1 MRNDNLSVSELL
13 TPEILAQMP
22 KGLVGADA
30 VRWRMNKVN
39 ELRSKGAVPSNSTES
54 EEEIPEADTPN
65 DEEIVQET
73 PETIE
78 QMELS
83 DDNTKTETF
92 VPNVEESVRSI
103 EESVQ
108 PKSDNDKKSS
118 QSKKL
123 TKQTAKKNAANRTSA
138 DGYEFIRGVPCN
150 IMDAL
155 RRRFPSNASKADLL
169 SAVVYIFT
177 GGDCEISENAMQ
189 LVESYKN
196 DDSQFAL
203 SERTEE
209 RLANIERMLRE
220 QRDMLYSVELCT
232 AYNTFDRRY
241 GSKERRTS
249 PKDTEFRE
257 KGNLDML
264 ARLRVQAKDQRM
276 IDEVEKGRAIYAQT
290 KDKND

>member
-39 ELRSKGAVPSNSTES
+39 ELRSKGVVPSNSTES

-65 DEEIVQET
+65 EEEIVQET

-78 QMELS
+78 QTELS

-92 VPNVEESVRSI
+92 VPNAEEN
-103 EESVQ
+103 VQ

-118 QSKKL
+118 QSKRPV
-123 TKQTAKKNAANRTSA
+123 KQTTRKRTDYKPAS
-138 DGYEFIRGVPCN
+138 DGYEYVREIPRNV
-150 IMDAL
+150 MDAL

-169 SAVVYIFT
+169 SAVIYIFT

-290 KDKND
+290 KDKDD

>member
-39 ELRSKGAVPSNSTES
+39 ELRSKGVVPSSSTES
-54 EEEIPEADTPN
+54 EEEILEANTPN
-65 DEEIVQET
+65 EEEIVQET
-73 PETIE
+73 SETIE
-78 QMELS
+78 QTELS
-83 DDNTKTETF
+83 ENNTETETF
-92 VPNVEESVRSI
+92 VPNVEEN
-103 EESVQ
+103 VQ

-118 QSKKL
+118 QSKRPV
-123 TKQTAKKNAANRTSA
+123 KQTTRKRTDYKPAS
-138 DGYEFIRGVPCN
+138 DGYEYVREIPRNV
-150 IMDAL
+150 MDAL

-169 SAVVYIFT
+169 SAVIYIFT

>member
-39 ELRSKGAVPSNSTES
+39 ELRSKGVVPSDNTES

-65 DEEIVQET
+65 EEEIVQET
-73 PETIE
+73 SETIE
-78 QMELS
+78 QTELS
-83 DDNTKTETF
+83 ENNTETEIF
-92 VPNVEESVRSI
+92 VPNVEEN
-103 EESVQ
+103 VQ
-108 PKSDNDKKSS
+108 PKSSNDKKTS

-123 TKQTAKKNAANRTSA
+123 VKQMTKKNAANRTSA
-138 DGYEFIRGVPCN
+138 DGYEFVRGVPCN
-150 IMDAL
+150 VMDAL
-155 RRRFPSNASKADLL
+155 RRRFPSNASKVDLL

>member
-39 ELRSKGAVPSNSTES
+39 ELRSKGVVPSDNTES

-65 DEEIVQET
+65 EEEIVQET
-73 PETIE
+73 SETIE
-78 QMELS
+78 QTELS
-83 DDNTKTETF
+83 ENNTETEIF
-92 VPNVEESVRSI
+92 VPNAEEN
-103 EESVQ
+103 VQ

-118 QSKKL
+118 QSKRPV
-123 TKQTAKKNAANRTSA
+123 KQTTRKRTDYKPAS
-138 DGYEFIRGVPCN
+138 DGYEYVREIPRNV
-150 IMDAL
+150 MDAL

-169 SAVVYIFT
+169 SAVIYIFT

>member
-13 TPEILAQMP
+13 TPEVLAQMP

-39 ELRSKGAVPSNSTES
+39 ELRSKGVVPSNSTEF
-54 EEEIPEADTPN
+54 EEEMIGTDAPN
-65 DEEIVQET
+65 EEEVVQET

-78 QMELS
+78 QTELS
-83 DDNTKTETF
+83 EVNTKTETF
-92 VPNVEESVRSI
+92 VPNI
-103 EESVQ
+103 EENVQ
-108 PKSDNDKKSS
+108 PKSDNDKKLS
-118 QSKKL
+118 QSKRPV
-123 TKQTAKKNAANRTSA
+123 KQTTRKRNDYKPAS
-138 DGYEFIRGVPCN
+138 DGYEYVREIPRNV
-150 IMDAL
+150 MDAL

-169 SAVVYIFT
+169 SAVIYIFT

>member
-39 ELRSKGAVPSNSTES
+39 ELRSKGVVPSDNTES

-65 DEEIVQET
+65 EEEIVQET
-73 PETIE
+73 SETIE
-78 QMELS
+78 QTELS
-83 DDNTKTETF
+83 ENNTETEIF
-92 VPNVEESVRSI
+92 VPNAEEN
-103 EESVQ
+103 VQ

-123 TKQTAKKNAANRTSA
+123 VKQMAKKNAANRTSA
-138 DGYEFIRGVPCN
+138 DGYEFVRGVPCN
-150 IMDAL
+150 VMDAL
-155 RRRFPSNASKADLL
+155 RRRFPSNASKVDLL

>member
-39 ELRSKGAVPSNSTES
+39 ELRSKGVVPSDNTES

-65 DEEIVQET
+65 EEEIVQET
-73 PETIE
+73 SETIE
-78 QMELS
+78 PTELS
-83 DDNTKTETF
+83 ENNTETEIF
-92 VPNVEESVRSI
+92 VPNVEENTQS
-103 EESVQ
+103 Q
-108 PKSDNDKKSS
+108 TSDEKYTSRVKKSVK
-118 QSKKL
+118 QSVKKGYER
-123 TKQTAKKNAANRTSA
+123 KAAS
-138 DGYEFIRGVPCN
+138 DGYEFIKNMPCDPMN
-150 IMDAL
+150 AL

-169 SAVVYIFT
+169 SAVIYIFT